1 MLLQLLQNNILLL
14 QLTEPHQEN
23 LQVFLNLLGS
33 LRLDLTSDGLDIPE
47 MMLPDPLDERLILFD
62 VPVKESGL
70 GKISEALLVVLGY
83 DLEVVLQML
92 DPPTEGLELLKVV
105 EELELIEF
113 GNLDGPVLLRLVL
126 FLLLS
131 LLGLGLQ
138 IVILDIRLIEGVV
151 KHGGLSTLP
160 PRDQITARLLSSI
173 VLLLLLELDDGLDL
187 LPLLTVVLILE
198 EEHVGG
204 FNLEV
209 EGVGKLFRMLRGLFF
224 QKSELALSFF
234 NDSINVLETI
244 VAQDLLLLL

>member
-1 MLLQLLQNNILLL
+1 MLLQLLQNDILLL
-14 QLTEPHQEN
+14 QFTEPHQEN

-47 MMLPDPLDERLILFD
+47 MMLPDALDERLILFG

-70 GKISEALLVVLGY
+70 SEISEAHLVVLGY

-92 DPPTEGLELLKVV
+92 DSPTEGLELLKVV

-113 GNLDGPVLLRLVL
+113 GDLDGLVLLRLVL

-131 LLGLGLQ
+131 FFGLGLR
-138 IVILDIRLIEGVV
+138 IVILDHRLIEIVV
-151 KHGGLSTLP
+151 KHGGLSALP
-160 PRDQITARLLSSI
+160 PRDQIPACLLSSI
-173 VLLLLLELDDGLDL
+173 VLLLLLVLDDGLDL

-204 FNLEV
+204 FDLEV
-209 EGVGKLFRMLRGLFF
+209 EGIG
-224 QKSELALSFF
+224 
-234 NDSINVLETI
+234 
-244 VAQDLLLLL
+244 

>member
-1 MLLQLLQNNILLL
+1 LLLQLLQNNILLL
-14 QLTEPHQEN
+14 QLAEPHQEN

-113 GNLDGPVLLRLVL
+113 GNLYT
-126 FLLLS
+126 
-131 LLGLGLQ
+131 
-138 IVILDIRLIEGVV
+138 E
-151 KHGGLSTLP
+151 
-160 PRDQITARLLSSI
+160 AR
-173 VLLLLLELDDGLDL
+173 
-187 LPLLTVVLILE
+187 
-198 EEHVGG
+198 
-204 FNLEV
+204 
-209 EGVGKLFRMLRGLFF
+209 F
-224 QKSELALSFF
+224 Q
-234 NDSINVLETI
+234 
-244 VAQDLLLLL
+244 